1 MVSDMSAS
9 RRQFLQFVGAG
20 AAAVGLAACGSD
32 NKGASP
38 AATTGAAGDTT
49 PIASGSSTAGPAP
62 DDTTETTSAAVSG
75 GSLRII
81 ASDGSPN
88 DTLDPLAMER
98 AFQILASPL
107 IYEALVDLDEQLIP
121 QPRLAASFDS
131 PDEGKTW
138 TFVLRP
144 GVKFHDGSALTT
156 KDVAFSINRA
166 LDPDAGSGN
175 SLAGQLADILL
186 PTGIVVVDDSTIR
199 FDLAKAYVFFPNSMA
214 TRFAR
219 IYKADTTDFSTPIG
233 TGPFKFKSLEPGQ
246 RFVAERNPDFWRN
259 TVLLDEVVITNVA
272 DDASRIASLLAG
284 DADLVFEIP
293 LGSAPDVTGADG
305 YTVLEQPNAR
315 WLSLALDSTVAPF
328 DKPEVVKAIKLAVD
342 RQQIIDNALGGYGT
356 IGYDTPIAEQDKF
369 FGGLPEPKRDVA
381 AAKALL
387 ASAGFPDGVDLP
399 AVVGLSD
406 ETSTMAFLQVAQQQ
420 LAEAGIRFQITPES
434 GATYWD
440 DSWLIK
446 PSYSNTYLRR
456 HPDEILKLVFLS
468 AGSWNQSKRTDPDID
483 AAITAA
489 GQTTVLSEQIASYT
503 KAQQLIAESD
513 TTIIPAHF
521 PRLSGISKSVSGV
534 KTNPVFFLEIDQATV
549 A

>member
-1 MVSDMSAS
+1 VINDMPAS
-9 RRQFLQFVGAG
+9 RRQFLQFVGVG
-20 AAAVGLAACGSD
+20 AAVAGLAACGSD
-32 NKGASP
+32 TKIASSP
-38 AATTGAAGDTT
+38 SGTSGDGTTTPPSESTPGAATTVAA
-49 PIASGSSTAGPAP
+49 SS
-62 DDTTETTSAAVSG
+62 SSG

-121 QPRLAASFDS
+121 QPRLAESFDS

-138 TFVLRP
+138 NFVLRS
-144 GVKFHDGSALTT
+144 GVTFHDGSALTT
-156 KDVAFSINRA
+156 EDVAYSIRRA

-175 SLAGQLADILL
+175 SLAGQLEGILL
-186 PTGIVVVDDSTIR
+186 PGGIVVVDDSTIR
-199 FDLAKAYVFFPNSMA
+199 FDLATAYVFFPNSMA

-219 IYKADTTDFSTPIG
+219 IYKADTTNFTSPIG

-259 TVLLDEVVITNVA
+259 EVLLDEVVITNVA

-293 LGSAPDVTGADG
+293 LGSAPDITGADG

-315 WLSLALDSTVAPF
+315 WLSLAFDSTVAPF
-328 DKPEVVKAIKLAVD
+328 DKPEVVQAIKLAID
-342 RQQIIDNALGGYGT
+342 RQQVIDNALGGYGT
-356 IGYDTPIAEQDKF
+356 IGYDTPVAEQDKF
-369 FGGLPEPKRDVA
+369 FGGLPKPQHDVE

-387 ASAGFPDGVDLP
+387 AAAGYPDGVDLP
-399 AVVGLSD
+399 AVIGLSD
-406 ETSTMAFLQVAQQQ
+406 ETSTMAFIQVAQQQ
-420 LAEAGIRFQITPES
+420 LAEAGIRFEITPES

-440 DSWLIK
+440 NSWLIK
-446 PSYSNTYLRR
+446 PAYSNTYLRR

-468 AGSWNQSKRTDPDID
+468 SGSWNQSKRADAGID

-489 GQTTVLSEQIASYT
+489 GETTVLDEQIASYT
-503 KAQQLIAESD
+503 NAQELIAAND
-513 TTIIPAHF
+513 TTVIPAHF
-521 PRLSGISKSVSGV
+521 PRLSGISKSVTGV

>member
-1 MVSDMSAS
+1 MINDMSAS

-20 AAAVGLAACGSD
+20 AAALGLAACGSD
-32 NKGASP
+32 DDASP
-38 AATTGAAGDTT
+38 AATGSGGDATTPTTVSSSTDATTATGA
-49 PIASGSSTAGPAP
+49 STASSGVA
-62 DDTTETTSAAVSG
+62 SSG
-75 GSLRII
+75 GSLRIL
-81 ASDGSPN
+81 ALDGSPN

-98 AFQILASPL
+98 AFQILAAPL
-107 IYEALVDLDEQLIP
+107 IFEALVDLDEQLIP
-121 QPRLAASFDS
+121 QPRLAESFDS

-138 TFVLRP
+138 NFVLRS
-144 GVKFHDGSALTT
+144 GVTFHDGSALTA
-156 KDVAFSINRA
+156 KDVAFSITRA

-175 SLAGQLADILL
+175 SLAGQLDGILL
-186 PTGIVVVDDSTIR
+186 PDGIVVVDDTNIR
-199 FDLAKAYVFFPNSMA
+199 FELAKAYVFFPNAMA

-219 IYKADTTDFSTPIG
+219 IYKADTTDFASPVG
-233 TGPFKFKSLEPGQ
+233 TGPFTFKSFEPGQ

-259 TVLLDEVVITNVA
+259 EVLLDEVVITNVS

-293 LGSAPDVTGADG
+293 LGSAPDVTGTDG

-315 WLSLALDSTVAPF
+315 WLSMALDSKAAPF
-328 DKPEVVKAIKLAVD
+328 DKPEVAKAIKLALD

-369 FGGLPEPKRDVA
+369 FGGLPKPVRDVD

-387 ASAGFPDGVDLP
+387 ATAGYPDGLDLP
-399 AVVGLSD
+399 AVIGLSD
-406 ETSTMAFLQVAQQQ
+406 ETATMAFLQVAQQQ
-420 LAEAGIRFQITPES
+420 LAEAGIRFEITPES
-434 GATYWD
+434 GATYYD

-468 AGSWNQSKRTDPDID
+468 TGKWNQSKRTDPDID

-489 GQTTVLSEQIASYT
+489 GETTVLDDQIASYT
-503 KAQQLIAESD
+503 KAQELIAAND
-513 TTIIPAHF
+513 TTVIPAHF
-521 PRLSGISKSVSGV
+521 PRLSAISKSVTGV
-534 KTNPVFFLEIDQATV
+534 TTNPVFFLEIDQATV